1 MVFVKML
8 SFIKRVYSDD
18 MMQYNNIYEK
28 ISNFAY

>member
-8 SFIKRVYSDD
+8 SFIKRVYSYD